1 VELQEQLLDREEEL
15 TRREEALVV
24 PEVDIEASKRALGGG
39 GCIEHGAEWA
49 RTEATR
55 QEYIDKLHANST
67 RMKHTLDFDRMLEE
81 KKVLLVEQKQDLKVR
96 GVALVEA

>member
-39 GCIEHGAEWA
+39 GVHRA
-49 RTEATR
+49 RR
-55 QEYIDKLHANST
+55 
-67 RMKHTLDFDRMLEE
+67 RMS
-81 KKVLLVEQKQDLKVR
+81 QD
-96 GVALVEA
+96 